1 MSEIPQELQ
10 EQIQLEDALLDLLSS
25 IWTMYDKLPILHPLD
40 KATFQAAI
48 HKAQAIVLARPK
60 MRGIFMARQGMPSQE
75 AIAPPQ
81 YSQQPQPNQQFSQQ
95 PGPQP
100 NQPMV
105 PTQPVPMQ
113 SIAPNQSLGNQPTK
127 IPLRPGERAAAVAP
141 FGTGGTKT
149 LGM

>member
-1 MSEIPQELQ
+1 MPEIPQELQ

-48 HKAQAIVLARPK
+48 HKAQTIVLARPK

-81 YSQQPQPNQQFSQQ
+81 YSQQP
-95 PGPQP
+95 GPQP

-113 SIAPNQSLGNQPTK
+113 SVAPNQSLGNQPTK